1 MSGANPA
8 FNFAPTSASNSAAV
22 DSRLTQASPTQPTE
36 VSPVDR
42 TQTGA
47 STLRAEQVEAQDWE
61 ECLRQL
67 GQELLQV
74 RQARGISLYQLHLQ
88 TLVPLNHLKA
98 LETGKIDKL
107 PQDIYVRGFIRRLGD
122 GLGLD
127 GARMAASIPA
137 RVPVNSLDSSTNR
150 NASSLGFA
158 LGPVHFYLGYA
169 VLMVVAVGALLLL
182 SHQAT
187 PDSDSSQLRDNTVE
201 LNR

>member
-8 FNFAPTSASNSAAV
+8 FNFAPTSPSNSAAV

-42 TQTGA
+42 TQTA
-47 STLRAEQVEAQDWE
+47 ANTLRAEQVEAQNWE
-61 ECLRQL
+61 ECVRQL

-74 RQARGISLYQLHLQ
+74 RQARGISLSQLHLQ
-88 TLVPLNHLKA
+88 TLVPLHHLQA

-137 RVPVNSLDSSTNR
+137 RVPVNSLDSSSPR
-150 NASSLGFA
+150 SASSLGFA
-158 LGPVHFYLGYA
+158 LGQTHFYLAYA
-169 VLMVVAVGALLLL
+169 VLMLVSVGALLWL
-182 SHQAT
+182 SNPAT
-187 PDSDSSQLRDNTVE
+187 PGSDSSQLRDNTVE

>member
-8 FNFAPTSASNSAAV
+8 FNFAPTSPSNSAAV

-42 TQTGA
+42 TQTA
-47 STLRAEQVEAQDWE
+47 ANTLRAEQVEAQDWE
-61 ECLRQL
+61 ECMRQL

-74 RQARGISLYQLHLQ
+74 RQDRGISLYQLHLQ
-88 TLVPLNHLKA
+88 TLVPLHHLQA

-122 GLGLD
+122 ALGLD
-127 GARMAASIPA
+127 GARMAASLPA
-137 RVPVNSLDSSTNR
+137 RVPVNSLDSSTKR
-150 NASSLGFA
+150 NASSLGLS